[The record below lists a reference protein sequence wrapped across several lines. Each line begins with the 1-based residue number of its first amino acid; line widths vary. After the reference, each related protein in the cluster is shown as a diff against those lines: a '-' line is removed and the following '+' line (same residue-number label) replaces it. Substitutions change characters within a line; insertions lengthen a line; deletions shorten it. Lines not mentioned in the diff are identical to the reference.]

1 MRLIQYNPNRVY
13 QLNDLIFYIPKSNVI
28 TPFLIVKDLNGKTD
42 ILKLSQIKTD
52 GIYNV
57 FTVASQ
63 QILSV
68 AEGTL
73 ICSILI
79 LTETHSRMSANTTIQ
94 ISFDNYEI
102 GNKVTLLKD
111 VANEVYDTYKK
122 IEELTKLNITIYE
135 AIEEGI
141 YK

>member
-1 MRLIQYNPNRVY
+1 MRLIQYNPNRIY

>member
-1 MRLIQYNPNRVY
+1 M
-13 QLNDLIFYIPKSNVI
+13 
-28 TPFLIVKDLNGKTD
+28 
-42 ILKLSQIKTD
+42 
-52 GIYNV
+52 
-57 FTVASQ
+57 
-63 QILSV
+63 SV
-68 AEGTL
+68 
-73 ICSILI
+73 
-79 LTETHSRMSANTTIQ
+79 NTTIQ

-111 VANEVYDTYKK
+111 VANEVYDTYKR